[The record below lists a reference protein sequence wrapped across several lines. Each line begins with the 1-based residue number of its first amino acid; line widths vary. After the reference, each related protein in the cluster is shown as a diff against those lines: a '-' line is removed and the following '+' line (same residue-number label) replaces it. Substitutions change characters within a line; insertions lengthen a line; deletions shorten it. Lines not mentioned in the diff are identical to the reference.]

1 MVETNPTTG
10 KDKEN
15 SEDQKNCRSS
25 RDENENNKISNN
37 PKLSSAVSRKRSPNT
52 RTSSGGG
59 GSVEESSKSKRHLGL
74 STADNQQQ
82 LENKDNSNHNQETCS
97 TVVGVGGESK
107 SGCESSNEDRSNM
120 ETDTCATE
128 IEGTEK
134 ISSTSASSSNASSGY
149 SSSRSN
155 KINANTPKP
164 HLSRGMSK
172 SAGESG
178 SGANGK
184 ENRVPSSLMASHS
197 QTRGGGDS
205 LSPIP
210 IIKNRPQRSF
220 VGYVSPYEQFLRF
233 TETDPKYRS
242 EKSQG
247 KILGLYKFCGEI
259 GSGNFSKV
267 KLGIHQLT
275 KGIKNYLI

>member
-1 MVETNPTTG
+1 
-10 KDKEN
+10 
-15 SEDQKNCRSS
+15 
-25 RDENENNKISNN
+25 
-37 PKLSSAVSRKRSPNT
+37 
-52 RTSSGGG
+52 
-59 GSVEESSKSKRHLGL
+59 
-74 STADNQQQ
+74 
-82 LENKDNSNHNQETCS
+82 
-97 TVVGVGGESK
+97 
-107 SGCESSNEDRSNM
+107 M

-134 ISSTSASSSNASSGY
+134 ISSTSATSSNASSGY

-155 KINANTPKP
+155 KTNANAPKP

-172 SAGESG
+172 SAGD

-184 ENRVPSSLMASHS
+184 ENRVPSTLMASHS
-197 QTRGGGDS
+197 QARGVGDS
-205 LSPIP
+205 LSPTP

-275 KGIKNYLI
+275 KGKYKKLSNLIVSLFQITLT